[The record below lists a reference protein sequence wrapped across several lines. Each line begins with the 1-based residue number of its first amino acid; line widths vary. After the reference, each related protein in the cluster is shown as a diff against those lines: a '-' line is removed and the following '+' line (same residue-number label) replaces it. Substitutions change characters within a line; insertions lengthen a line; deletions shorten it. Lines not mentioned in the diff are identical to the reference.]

1 VNDEPQDGQY
11 PEEDFEIIEIDLA
24 PILTDEQ
31 RSWPIGESIYPEED
45 FAIEEP
51 LPMLVMTLSGNDSN
65 EKDRGFPALV
75 AAVSNYE
82 VSLGGEGLH
91 LFDHPHLNGLN
102 GNGSITLIPWKVDG
116 ARDRLEQVA
125 RWVVDVGGFATRAN
139 VA

>member
-1 VNDEPQDGQY
+1 MNGDEANFTTP
-11 PEEDFEIIEIDLA
+11 PEEFEFVEIDLNSQ
-24 PILTDEQ
+24 LTDEE
-31 RSWPIGESIYPEED
+31 RSWPVVELIQEED

-51 LPMLVMTLSGNDSN
+51 LPVLVIAPASGEPN
-65 EKDRGFPALV
+65 EQERGFPALV

-91 LFDHPHLNGLN
+91 LFDHPHANGLN
-102 GNGSITLIPWKVDG
+102 GNGSITLIPWKADG